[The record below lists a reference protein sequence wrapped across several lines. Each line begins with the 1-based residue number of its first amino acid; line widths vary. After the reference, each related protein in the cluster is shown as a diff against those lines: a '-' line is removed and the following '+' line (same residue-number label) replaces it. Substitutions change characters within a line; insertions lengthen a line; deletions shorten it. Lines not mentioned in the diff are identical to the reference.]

1 MSNDSFDETRDHLTK
16 PLSNYG
22 NVPSRFLLGIDPA
35 ELPEEW
41 QWRPEPIWV
50 VPDAALQWGFD
61 NRHHVYAGHAMVLPA
76 EEQEWRDNQH
86 YRAYVRPTKEEDA

>member
-1 MSNDSFDETRDHLTK
+1 MLSFQNKINAAHIKAEHIKAGSIPLMRIPLT
-16 PLSNYG
+16 
-22 NVPSRFLLGIDPA
+22 D
-35 ELPEEW
+35 LPHVWEHSQE
-41 QWRPEPIWV
+41 RIWV

-61 NRHHVYAGHAMVLPA
+61 NRHHVYTGHAMVLPA